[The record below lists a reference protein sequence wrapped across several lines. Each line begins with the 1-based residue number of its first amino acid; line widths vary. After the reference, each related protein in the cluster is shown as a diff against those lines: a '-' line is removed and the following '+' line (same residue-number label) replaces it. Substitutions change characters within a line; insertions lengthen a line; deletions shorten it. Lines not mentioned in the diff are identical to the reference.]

1 MYQACIFDL
10 DGTLTDT
17 LDSLVYSVNLMLS
30 SLNLPKISREQCRQF
45 VGNGAKV
52 LVEKVL
58 RASGDVDLKL
68 FDGAMKIYGE
78 VFGENCTYH
87 VRPYEGILKL
97 LEELKKRGVRTAV
110 LSNKPHDQAVD
121 VVHSF
126 FEEGCFDLVLGQCEG
141 RPRKPDPA
149 GIYLAAEQLLV
160 SPKNCLYIGDSEVD
174 IKTGIA
180 AGVKTIGVTW
190 GFRERETLV
199 EAGAKYL
206 ADKPEDIL
214 MYMEEK

>member
-1 MYQACIFDL
+1 MNQASIFDL

-17 LDSLVYSVNLMLS
+17 LDSLVYLVNLMLS

-52 LVEKVL
+52 LVEKAL